1 MYKFIKPQQ
10 VLATES
16 QSYQSPKTWVGSEKE
31 NVLSLLSD
39 LMQVVTELSST
50 LASHT
55 HNSPE
60 TGEPTTKSNQ
70 SDSIT
75 GHGKASIKLK
85 KRLDPITK

>member
-1 MYKFIKPQQ
+1 MQCKVRQ

-39 LMQVVTELSST
+39 LMQVITELSST

-60 TGEPTTKSNQ
+60 TGAPTTQPNQ
-70 SDSIT
+70 SDGIT
-75 GHGKASIKLK
+75 GHGKASTKLK
-85 KRLDPITK
+85 QRLDPITK